1 VAWAGSLAATALV
14 TVGLMSWL
22 HGTATTDIDVLT
34 LSADNLVPIAV
45 DASFDTTALVSE
57 SFYGVTVLTAPNQ
70 ADPAEFDGGCM
81 TVLPTERGSDMST
94 TYACGAGSIPA
105 SVALTV
111 ADGMPDELRQEFP
124 DGSTLQFVL
133 DGDTVHVR
141 KADQ

>member
-1 VAWAGSLAATALV
+1 MTALV

-22 HGTATTDIDVLT
+22 HGTATTDINVLT

-57 SFYGVTVLTAPNQ
+57 SFYGVTVITAPNQ
-70 ADPAEFDGGCM
+70 ADPAEFDAGCM
-81 TVLPTERGSDMST
+81 TVVPTERGSDMST
-94 TYACGAGSIPA
+94 TYACGAGPISA
-105 SVALTV
+105 TV
-111 ADGMPDELRQEFP
+111 AMTVTSGMPDDLRQKFP